1 MDEKT
6 AKSLKTQ
13 LQAAASQIDSQAGSE
28 RAVLSAMQLLADATS
43 KFDYSQ
49 MSDLDFQVML
59 RTQQKTLT
67 SVGQFAQQLQNR
79 PLTEKQEAEI
89 ARLKKDVGELNRQL
103 DGETK
108 ASKDLNDELVK
119 IQSSLRIQ
127 QSRNI
132 RDQEKLAGAQIELQ
146 RAEQEKALL
155 EESLKKCSPENLEK
169 IRMENERLAMEFA
182 KQEENKNRLETEQS
196 GLNDQLEDLKKEI
209 SAFSEENQ
217 KLADSITALRNK
229 LALLNNLEA
238 ECSEEHRA
246 ELEKEVADLQ
256 PKVEKLETSYKA
268 VQKELESLRAIHDRQ
283 LADNTEAEEQFV
295 EVFRETLDSL
305 EGHTES
311 LASKLQ
317 SAKER
322 CTRFETNLN
331 ACQDEYRRYHA
342 WMSSLV
348 PVIDA
353 MSEKAGL
360 SQLEYENLYATLD
373 PTQCES
379 LHLLSEQ
386 IRSNLQRLD
395 AILAAGMNA
404 ARTDQAITQKRAEES
419 EEAANRV
426 REEARQ

>member
-209 SAFSEENQ
+209 NAFSEENQ

>member
-43 KFDYSQ
+43 KFDFSQ

-59 RTQQKTLT
+59 RTQQKTLA

-89 ARLKKDVGELNRQL
+89 VRLKKDVVELNRQL

-108 ASKDLNDELVK
+108 ASKELNDELVK

-182 KQEENKNRLETEQS
+182 KQEEKKNRLETEQS
-196 GLNDQLEDLKKEI
+196 GLNEQLEDLKKEI

-217 KLADSITALRNK
+217 QLADSITALRNK

-246 ELEKEVADLQ
+246 DLEKEVAELQ

-268 VQKELESLRAIHDRQ
+268 VQKELESLRTIHDRQ

-322 CTRFETNLN
+322 CTRFETNLK

-373 PTQCES
+373 PTQCGS
-379 LHLLSEQ
+379 LHSLSEQ
-386 IRSNLQRLD
+386 IRSNLQQLD
-395 AILAAGMNA
+395 AILSAGMNA

>member
-1 MDEKT
+1 M
-6 AKSLKTQ
+6 
-13 LQAAASQIDSQAGSE
+13 
-28 RAVLSAMQLLADATS
+28 
-43 KFDYSQ
+43 
-49 MSDLDFQVML
+49 
-59 RTQQKTLT
+59 
-67 SVGQFAQQLQNR
+67 
-79 PLTEKQEAEI
+79 
-89 ARLKKDVGELNRQL
+89 
-103 DGETK
+103 
-108 ASKDLNDELVK
+108 
-119 IQSSLRIQ
+119 
-127 QSRNI
+127 
-132 RDQEKLAGAQIELQ
+132 
-146 RAEQEKALL
+146 
-155 EESLKKCSPENLEK
+155 KKCSPENLEK

-182 KQEENKNRLETEQS
+182 KQEENKNRLETEQF
-196 GLNDQLEDLKKEI
+196 GLNDQVEGLKKEI
-209 SAFSEENQ
+209 NAFSEENQ
-217 KLADSITALRNK
+217 KLADSITALKNK

-283 LADNTEAEEQFV
+283 LANNTEAEEQFV

-419 EEAANRV
+419 EEAAKSV
-426 REEARQ
+426 LPAVSVPFIL

>member
-43 KFDYSQ
+43 KFDFSQ

-108 ASKDLNDELVK
+108 ASKDLNDKLVK

-132 RDQEKLAGAQIELQ
+132 RDREKLVGAQIELQ

-182 KQEENKNRLETEQS
+182 KQEENKNRLETEQF
-196 GLNDQLEDLKKEI
+196 GLNDQVEGLKKEI
-209 SAFSEENQ
+209 NAFSEENQ

-283 LADNTEAEEQFV
+283 LANNTEAEEQFV